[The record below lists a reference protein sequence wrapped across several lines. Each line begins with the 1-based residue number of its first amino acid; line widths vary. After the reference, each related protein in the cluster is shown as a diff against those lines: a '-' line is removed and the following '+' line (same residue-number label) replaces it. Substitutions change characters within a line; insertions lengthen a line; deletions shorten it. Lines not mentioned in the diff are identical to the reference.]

1 MTTQNARSVILACC
15 VLHHFLRE
23 KQCETYCPR
32 GLAVGLDNN
41 GRVVDGA
48 FRAEGDGNAIRRIYP
63 SNQRNP
69 AGDATEVRIS
79 LMKYFS
85 NEGALPWQIA
95 HVTRT

>member
-23 KQCETYCPR
+23 KQCETR

-69 AGDATEVRIS
+69 AGDATGCGFHS
-79 LMKYFS
+79 
-85 NEGALPWQIA
+85 
-95 HVTRT
+95 